1 MRPVHGYCG
10 WEFCRQVFTHVCTQL
25 FGHLPLRWP
34 LSSLLSQ
41 AIIHPFL
48 SKKMKERIRAF
59 GSDYSALHQLVDPS
73 VLPPDCGGT
82 STDDGWDWFESLMQ
96 DELKDGQEAQNR

>member
-1 MRPVHGYCG
+1 
-10 WEFCRQVFTHVCTQL
+10 
-25 FGHLPLRWP
+25 
-34 LSSLLSQ
+34 
-41 AIIHPFL
+41 
-48 SKKMKERIRAF
+48 MKERIRAF